1 MPVGLEHMA
10 SFFPDILDDDMH
22 SEQRKKMLNIAKM
35 IMFLFGHSLRIL
47 EDKRSGKDML
57 FDIKVIFFC
66 MHTLLIGVM
75 FSNEVA
81 QWSLVFLFC
90 IFILGT

>member
-1 MPVGLEHMA
+1 MTAGLEHMA

-35 IMFLFGHSLRIL
+35 IMFVFGHSLRIL

-57 FDIKVIFFC
+57 FDIKVIIFG
-66 MHTLLIGVM
+66 MNTLIVGV
-75 FSNEVA
+75 
-81 QWSLVFLFC
+81 
-90 IFILGT
+90 IFK